1 MSDREIF
8 TSPINDITYEMVAAF
23 CQVGFDE
30 DIDLDYKSDWPND
43 FDRLLCAFAN
53 TQGGIALIGVE
64 EVNKTRKPKCPP
76 VGVAGEESVLH
87 QKALNIGMDAVYPPV
102 IPEVQICEIPG
113 NSNHSVVLVR
123 VNPSR
128 LMHAVDRRR
137 RVYIRVKDSNR
148 GYELASITELEWL
161 WRQREKVEEL
171 RNNLMHTAVER
182 SNSPAINWENE
193 EYMQTWVGNPRLI
206 ISSLPNFPK
215 FSGIINTH
223 ELMKQV
229 NEMGTMKCSWKGIYA
244 TLPQE
249 LNQWRSISGG
259 ISLSH
264 RGHFEYQNYIE
275 LGQHGLCYV
284 SISLPLSKRNNQDTE
299 RFIMAFAI
307 LAYLE
312 MALKFI
318 SKFYEK
324 NNYAWP
330 ITLSAKLENV
340 SNICLN
346 FNLKSTMSFSY
357 CLSRTIFKAICCI

>member
-1 MSDREIF
+1 MSEREIF
-8 TSPINDITYEMVAAF
+8 TSPIEEISYEMVSEF
-23 CQVGFDE
+23 CQEGFEE
-30 DIDLDYKSDWPND
+30 DIDLDYKSDWPKD
-43 FDRLLCAFAN
+43 FERLLCSFAN

-64 EVNKTRKPKCPP
+64 EVNKSRKPICPP
-76 VGVAGEESVLH
+76 VGVDGKEDVLR
-87 QKALNIGMDAVYPPV
+87 QRALNIGLDAIYPPV
-102 IPEVQICEIPG
+102 IPEVQICEHPT
-113 NSNHSVVLVR
+113 NSNRSVVVVR

-171 RNNLMHTAVER
+171 RNNLMLTAVER

-206 ISSLPNFPK
+206 IASLPNFPK

-223 ELMKQV
+223 KLMKQV
-229 NEMGTMKCSWKGIYA
+229 NDMGTMNCSWKGIYV

-264 RGHFEYQNYIE
+264 RGRFEYQNYIE

-284 SISLPLSKRNNQDTE
+284 SISLPLSKRNNQDSDK
-299 RFIMAFAI
+299 FIMAFAI

-312 MALKFI
+312 MALKF
-318 SKFYEK
+318 
-324 NNYAWP
+324 
-330 ITLSAKLENV
+330 
-340 SNICLN
+340 
-346 FNLKSTMSFSY
+346 LKP
-357 CLSRTIFKAICCI
+357 L